1 MERRVPL
8 TKQDYVAA
16 AFEVADEVGLASL
29 TLKAL
34 GERLGVDATAVYRHF
49 GSKDLL
55 LLAMLDE
62 LLSGVL
68 AVEPVAV
75 DPRQELISTAWA
87 MRKVL
92 LAHPPL
98 AEALALIAD
107 VPNNSLRLTDR
118 VVGGLAR
125 LGLSGDQLVV
135 HYQLMEHFVL
145 GSCLIESSGAPDNW
159 EVRRRRYERIGS
171 PEFRAAASTAA
182 NVERLAELTYST
194 GLDILLASAEA
205 AARNG

>member
-1 MERRVPL
+1 MERRAPL
-8 TKQDYVAA
+8 KKSDYVAA
-16 AFEVADEVGLASL
+16 AFEIADEVGLASL

-34 GERLGVDATAVYRHF
+34 GDRLGVDATAVYRHF

-62 LLSGVL
+62 LLGGVL
-68 AVEPVAV
+68 AVETVAV
-75 DPRQELISTAWA
+75 DPRQELIATAWG

-98 AEALALIAD
+98 AEALATIAD
-107 VPNNSLRLTDR
+107 IPNNSLRLTDR
-118 VVGGLAR
+118 VVGGLSR

-135 HYQLMEHFVL
+135 HYQMMEHFVL
-145 GSCLIESSGAPDNW
+145 GSCLVEAAGTPDNW

-171 PEFRAAASTAA
+171 PEFRAAAVSAD
-182 NVERLAELTYST
+182 NIERLADLTYAT
-194 GLDILLASAEA
+194 GLEILLSSAEA